1 MMSDEQNSGNTFV
14 IPQRRAGK
22 HFREMTSQRKI
33 EKIRLETARGAQL
46 ANLPIQ
52 INVNKVVPRFFR
64 LPMQAGVTATS
75 VLARLFHVK
84 ITFGLKDNES

>member
-1 MMSDEQNSGNTFV
+1 MSDEQSNRNIFV

-22 HFREMTSQRKI
+22 HFNEVISQRKI
-33 EKIRLETARGAQL
+33 EKIKLETAWGAQL

-52 INVNKVVPRFFR
+52 INVNKVVPRVFR
-64 LPMQAGVTATS
+64 LPMQAGVAATS
-75 VLARLFHVK
+75 ALARVFGVK